1 MSDPEENGAKETEEK
16 EYNQN
21 YKEVENTCRKSPDD
35 TSGWRESEEDLGGNQ
50 LDRKELREEEEE
62 ENAEEK
68 EKGEEEEEEEDKA
81 AAGVQEETSEE
92 RTPEVKSTSQ
102 YGLQGTFLEILGD
115 TGSKQSLRTDSS
127 GLSELFRGLSSN
139 QDYVNVA
146 QVHPEEQQMGSS
158 AELGER
164 AHREA
169 QNQLGQEERD
179 LGRKQG
185 GAGGGRGKARHRKR
199 ISYFLGDEEMGSQA
213 EAGGSRESLVSSSTE
228 DTLFQKDEGT
238 QVYPLALSWLFG
250 WNSSLP
256 VFYIRERS
264 QRVLLYVC
272 GHTAVIYNV
281 PRNTQHHLQG
291 HRNVISCL
299 CVSEDRRWIAT
310 ADKGP
315 GCLIIIWDSF
325 TGIPVHTI
333 FDSCPQGNG
342 IRAIAISHDAKYLAT
357 VSDADAQEVCIW
369 RWTLAVETPA
379 CTLELPREHGFQNY
393 LTFNPAN
400 NKELVSNSKTQ
411 TIYYWWHEEK
421 DTLVHSAPLL
431 VENTFNKLVGKF
443 SQSIFHPNSTQILS
457 ATLEGKLVVWD
468 IHRCALAPSSL
479 ADGPFIRPCKLVH
492 LQREAVSVLTT
503 ADGYIVTGDIKGNI
517 KFYDQTLSIANW
529 YSHLNLSC
537 IRTLS
542 FSPSPVSPRT
552 EKSNFPLDCT
562 LKGDLFVVRNF
573 IIATSDATVYHLTT
587 DGTRLEKLFVEP
599 KDAVCAISCHPYQPL
614 MAVGSACGVIKVWDY
629 EQKKYLFS
637 RVFEKGLGVQ
647 SLTHNPEGAL
657 LGAGFTEGTVYI
669 LDAMSL
675 QNEAPEPFKYSRSN
689 VTHVSF
695 SHDSQYMATADVNF
709 TVAVYMMVVRGGRRV
724 WEYLARLRSH
734 RQSICSLLFGVY
746 LDSNEPRLL
755 SLGRDRLLIE
765 YNLSRSHKDHLEV
778 LDIHHT
784 DQGHHPTCMV
794 WYPLLTKELFLLVC
808 DSGYK
813 VKLFNSTTKMCRKTL
828 LGPAYGSPVEQARV
842 LPVRTA
848 LELEKRYLVFIN
860 RDKVG
865 LQILPVDGN
874 PHKTCAMVC
883 HPDGVAGLA
892 LSYDG
897 RYAFT
902 AGGHDCSVVQW
913 KINLSALD
921 AAVSLGGEDLTPF
934 YGLVP
939 GGREG
944 KFYRIR
950 SQGIDTMET
959 RKVSEHICLSEVP
972 FVMRAIGFYPSEEKI
987 EDMFNEIKFSEY
999 ADTGK
1004 LIDRIN
1010 LPDFL
1015 KVFVNHRSPF
1025 GNTLSGIRQSFEVL
1039 GTPNAQGEKAV
1050 RREVLLQLLLSRGE
1064 HMTQEEMTD
1073 CFATLSGLNPEGWKS
1088 EPAASASRGS
1098 EICLEE
1104 ELPDEITAEVFAS
1117 DILGLTI
1124 SEGPGE
1130 DGQ

>member
-813 VKLFNSTTKMCRKTL
+813 VKLFNSTTKMC
-828 LGPAYGSPVEQARV
+828 
-842 LPVRTA
+842 
-848 LELEKRYLVFIN
+848 
-860 RDKVG
+860 
-865 LQILPVDGN
+865 
-874 PHKTCAMVC
+874 
-883 HPDGVAGLA
+883 
-892 LSYDG
+892 
-897 RYAFT
+897 
-902 AGGHDCSVVQW
+902 
-913 KINLSALD
+913 SALD

-944 KFYRIR
+944 KFYRELEDYFFYSQIR

>member
-813 VKLFNSTTKMCRKTL
+813 VKLFNSTTKMC
-828 LGPAYGSPVEQARV
+828 
-842 LPVRTA
+842 
-848 LELEKRYLVFIN
+848 
-860 RDKVG
+860 
-865 LQILPVDGN
+865 
-874 PHKTCAMVC
+874 
-883 HPDGVAGLA
+883 
-892 LSYDG
+892 
-897 RYAFT
+897 
-902 AGGHDCSVVQW
+902 
-913 KINLSALD
+913 SALD

>member
-1 MSDPEENGAKETEEK
+1 MK
-16 EYNQN
+16 
-21 YKEVENTCRKSPDD
+21 
-35 TSGWRESEEDLGGNQ
+35 
-50 LDRKELREEEEE
+50 
-62 ENAEEK
+62 
-68 EKGEEEEEEEDKA
+68 
-81 AAGVQEETSEE
+81 
-92 RTPEVKSTSQ
+92 
-102 YGLQGTFLEILGD
+102 
-115 TGSKQSLRTDSS
+115 SS
-127 GLSELFRGLSSN
+127 GELGTGME
-139 QDYVNVA
+139 
-146 QVHPEEQQMGSS
+146 PEQQDTLEQEG
-158 AELGER
+158 R
-164 AHREA
+164 D
-169 QNQLGQEERD
+169 QGQ
-179 LGRKQG
+179 KQG
-185 GAGGGRGKARHRKR
+185 GARGERGSTRPRKG
-199 ISYFLGDEEMGSQA
+199 ISYLDGDQDTQFQTR
-213 EAGGSRESLVSSSTE
+213 AGYSRESLVSRSTE
-228 DTLFQKDEGT
+228 DTLFQKDEGA
-238 QVYPLALSWLFG
+238 QVYPLALNWSFG

-256 VFYIRERS
+256 VFYIRERN
-264 QRVLLYVC
+264 QRVLLYAC

-281 PRNTQHHLQG
+281 AKNTQHHLQG
-291 HRNVISCL
+291 HPNVISCL

-315 GCLIIIWDSF
+315 GCLIILWDSF

-342 IRAIAISHDAKYLAT
+342 IRAIAISRDAKYLAT
-357 VSDADAQEVCIW
+357 ISDAEVQEVSIW

-379 CTLELPREHGFQNY
+379 CTLKLPREYGSQNY

-411 TIYYWWHEEK
+411 TIYYWWHEER

-431 VENTFNKLVGKF
+431 TENTFNKLVGKF
-443 SQSIFHPNSTQILS
+443 SQSIFHPNSSQILS

-468 IHRCALAPSSL
+468 IQRRPTPAPGS
-479 ADGPFIRPCKLVH
+479 ADGPSIKPCKLVH
-492 LQREAVSVLTT
+492 LQKEAVSVLTV
-503 ADGYIVTGDIKGNI
+503 ADGYIVTGDVKGHI
-517 KFYDQTLSIANW
+517 KFYDQTLSIAHW
-529 YSHLNLSC
+529 YSHLQLSC

-542 FSPSPVSPRT
+542 FSQSAASMHQ
-552 EKSNFPLDCT
+552 SANFPPDCT

-614 MAVGSACGVIKVWDY
+614 LAVGSVCGLIKVWDY
-629 EQKKYLFS
+629 QRKRYLFS
-637 RVFEKGLGVQ
+637 RVFDKGLGVQ
-647 SLTHNPEGAL
+647 SLTYNPEGAL

-675 QNEAPEPFKYSRSN
+675 QNETPEPFKYSRSS

-695 SHDSQYMATADVNF
+695 SHDSQYMATADLSF
-709 TVAVYMMVVRGGRRV
+709 TVAVYTVVVRGGRRL

-734 RQSICSLLFGVY
+734 RQSIRSLLFGVY

-755 SLGRDRLLIE
+755 SLGKDRLLIE

-778 LDIHHT
+778 LDIHRT

-794 WYPLLTKELFLLVC
+794 WYPPLTKELFLLVC
-808 DSGYK
+808 NSGYK

-828 LGPAYGSPVEQARV
+828 LGPAYGSPIEQAQV

-848 LELEKRYLVFIN
+848 PELQKRYLVFIN

-883 HPDGVAGLA
+883 HPNGVAGLA

-897 RYAFT
+897 RFAFT
-902 AGGHDCSVVQW
+902 AGGQDRSVVQW
-913 KINLSALD
+913 TITLSALD

-944 KFYRIR
+944 RFYRELEDYFFYSQIR

-959 RKVSEHICLSEVP
+959 RKVSEHICLAEVP

-987 EDMFNEIKFSEY
+987 EDMFNEIRFSEY

-1010 LPDFL
+1010 LPDLL
-1015 KVFVNHRSPF
+1015 KVYVNHRPPF
-1025 GNTLSGIRQSFEVL
+1025 GNTLRGLRQSFAVL
-1039 GTPNAQGEKAV
+1039 GTPNEQGESVV
-1050 RREVLLQLLLSRGE
+1050 RRDALLQLLLTRGE
-1064 HMTQEEMTD
+1064 HMTEEEMTD

-1088 EPAASASRGS
+1088 EPAASACRGS
-1098 EICLEE
+1098 EISLEE
-1104 ELPDEITAEVFAS
+1104 ELPDEITAEIFAS
-1117 DILGLTI
+1117 EVLGLTI
-1124 SEGPGE
+1124 SEDPGE
-1130 DGQ
+1130 DGP